1 VIREFKEGDIPL
13 VEAIHK
19 QNDLPANCLPN
30 LMIVDKDGKTVPN
43 PLFITKQVFENDGK
57 PVMMAFL
64 KVTAEVFVF
73 VDHTVGT
80 PEERWAWMLEFNEHI
95 KQQAWKHGLE
105 QITAFVPPEIEQSF
119 AKRLEDMGYIRSPW
133 QSYTLN
139 LENL

>member
-1 VIREFKEGDIPL
+1 MIREFKAEDIPL

-30 LMIVDKDGKTVPN
+30 LTITDTEGKTVMN
-43 PLFITKQVFENDGK
+43 PLFITRSVFEQDGK

-64 KVTAEVFVF
+64 KVTAEIFLF
-73 VDHTVGT
+73 LDHTIGT
-80 PEERWAWMLEFNEHI
+80 PEQRWEWMKEFNEHI
-95 KQQAWKHGLE
+95 RQQAWKHGLE
-105 QITAFVPPEIEQSF
+105 QITCFIPPEIEPSF
-119 AKRLEDMGYIRSPW
+119 AKRLIEMGYVRSPW